1 MKINN
6 DKYYTSIPLANYC
19 MDQFLSVV
27 DIDSISEVIEPSVGD
42 GAFLHHD
49 ILPIHFACDVE
60 PECTSEI
67 LPHII
72 TGDFLVQD
80 IKYLEGRVI
89 IGNPPYGRCLNLA
102 QKFFK
107 KSIEI
112 ADYIGFILPISQLNN
127 TNSFFEFDLIHSI
140 DLGEQQ
146 YSDRTLHCCFNVY
159 RRPLSGE
166 LNSKPKNKL
175 KSIKICRQ
183 DSSSYDTFSYDV
195 RMCYWGNGSAGKI
208 LSENEKY
215 SGEYKIKI
223 DIEDEELC
231 REVKDF
237 ILTYD
242 WNGYVKAI
250 AMKRLKQYH
259 LIEVLAK
266 QFPMLR

>member
-1 MKINN
+1 MAKE
-6 DKYYTSIPLANYC
+6 KA
-19 MDQFLSVV
+19 VK
-27 DIDSISEVIEPSVGD
+27 E
-42 GAFLHHD
+42 
-49 ILPIHFACDVE
+49 
-60 PECTSEI
+60 
-67 LPHII
+67 
-72 TGDFLVQD
+72 
-80 IKYLEGRVI
+80 
-89 IGNPPYGRCLNLA
+89 
-102 QKFFK
+102 K
-107 KSIEI
+107 KV
-112 ADYIGFILPISQLNN
+112 NK
-127 TNSFFEFDLIHSI
+127 
-140 DLGEQQ
+140 
-146 YSDRTLHCCFNVY
+146 
-159 RRPLSGE
+159 
-166 LNSKPKNKL
+166 KPKNKL

-266 QFPMLR
+266 QFPMLK